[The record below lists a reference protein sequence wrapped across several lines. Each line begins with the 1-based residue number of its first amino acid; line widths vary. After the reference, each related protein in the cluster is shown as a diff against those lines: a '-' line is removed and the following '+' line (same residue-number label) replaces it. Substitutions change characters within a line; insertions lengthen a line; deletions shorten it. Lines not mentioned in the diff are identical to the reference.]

1 MLGIISYKDLR
12 SWDNWWPGTSTS
24 AHNWYI
30 ILLGNMYT
38 IIQQRILVNGWKK
51 WMTLQTEAAASTR
64 IKSQINASL
73 KKLLKSFNMNA
84 SKLPVIDTMKDEN
97 KDSYYT
103 TILKPENIDIPEE
116 LNDTSLC
123 QND

>member
-12 SWDNWWPGTSTS
+12 SWDNWGPGTSTS

-64 IKSQINASL
+64 ENPRLMLLFHTAPGGKVKPYGGASSL
-73 KKLLKSFNMNA
+73 H
-84 SKLPVIDTMKDEN
+84 DTPP
-97 KDSYYT
+97 Y
-103 TILKPENIDIPEE
+103 L
-116 LNDTSLC
+116 
-123 QND
+123 

>member
-12 SWDNWWPGTSTS
+12 CWDNWWPGTSTS

-64 IKSQINASL
+64 ENPRLMLRFHTAPGGKVKPYGGTSSL
-73 KKLLKSFNMNA
+73 H
-84 SKLPVIDTMKDEN
+84 DTPP
-97 KDSYYT
+97 Y
-103 TILKPENIDIPEE
+103 L
-116 LNDTSLC
+116 
-123 QND
+123 